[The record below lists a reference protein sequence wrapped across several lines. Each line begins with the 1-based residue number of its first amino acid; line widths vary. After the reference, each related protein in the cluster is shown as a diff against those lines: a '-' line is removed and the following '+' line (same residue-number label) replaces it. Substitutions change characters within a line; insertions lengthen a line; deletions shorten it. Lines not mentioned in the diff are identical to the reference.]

1 MNPSPKKNYNNAKP
15 FPKNSNNNNSR
26 RKSSPKEK
34 KIDVAPK
41 NEVKD
46 MFMAW
51 FKKNR
56 SIGQIMTK
64 GDVVT
69 NIIKK
74 LDSKQ
79 DSALAEAMKE
89 LKDYGFIEVQED
101 GVTLVLTKKGYD
113 FIS

>member
-1 MNPSPKKNYNNAKP
+1 MNPSPKKNNN
-15 FPKNSNNNNSR
+15 NNNNSR

-56 SIGQIMTK
+56 SLGQIMTK
-64 GDVVT
+64 SDVVT
-69 NIIKK
+69 NVIKR
-74 LDSKQ
+74 LDAKQ
-79 DSALAEAMKE
+79 ENSLEEAMKE

>member
-1 MNPSPKKNYNNAKP
+1 MKPSPKKNYDKAKA
-15 FPKNSNNNNSR
+15 FPKNNNSR
-26 RKSSPKEK
+26 KKSSSKEK
-34 KIDVAPK
+34 KVETNPK

-46 MFMAW
+46 MFMSW

-56 SIGQIMTK
+56 SIGQTMTK
-64 GDVVT
+64 DVVVT

-79 DSALAEAMKE
+79 DDALEEAMNE
-89 LKDYGFIEVQED
+89 LKSNGFIEVEKD